1 MKTFQALKGGFH
13 IKESV
18 FKVFLRAAS
27 SQMGA
32 GQVPA
37 AGGAAAASRRRDQE
51 VPGNANAFSAA
62 AGDAYFAAG
71 DAYAA
76 AGGAAAVHGHRRRE
90 KGGHVDTNSHHQAQ
104 GSSANYHRH

>member
-37 AGGAAAASRRRDQE
+37 AGGASRRRDQE

-76 AGGAAAVHGHRRRE
+76 AGGAAAGHGHRRRE
-90 KGGHVDTNSHHQAQ
+90 KGGHVDTNSHHQAP
-104 GSSANYHRH
+104 GSSANYHCH

>member
-13 IKESV
+13 KKSV
-18 FKVFLRAAS
+18 LKVFLRAAS
-27 SQMGA
+27 SQMGT

-76 AGGAAAVHGHRRRE
+76 AGGAAGAHGHRWRE
-90 KGGHVDTNSHHQAQ
+90 KGGHVDTNSHHQAP
-104 GSSANYHRH
+104 GSSANYHCH